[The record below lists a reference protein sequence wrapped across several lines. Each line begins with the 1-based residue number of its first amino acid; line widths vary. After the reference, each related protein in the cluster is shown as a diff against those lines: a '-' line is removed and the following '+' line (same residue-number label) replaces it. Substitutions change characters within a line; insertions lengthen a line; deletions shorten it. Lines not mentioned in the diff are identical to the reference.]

1 MHASAGRRILAAMK
15 DGAAP
20 MPRVTTTPVQV
31 RLPEPVNDFLTQL
44 AADRHES
51 KTQIVIE
58 ALDLLRDRL
67 LEKQMEEGYRE
78 IGDSQ
83 IELVKAMQP
92 LVAEALPE

>member
-1 MHASAGRRILAAMK
+1 MK

>member
-1 MHASAGRRILAAMK
+1 
-15 DGAAP
+15 

-67 LEKQMEEGYRE
+67 LEKKMEEGYRGV
-78 IGDSQ
+78 GDSQ
-83 IELVKAMQP
+83 IEFVKAMQP
-92 LVAEALPE
+92 LVSEALSQ

>member
-1 MHASAGRRILAAMK
+1 MK

-67 LEKQMEEGYRE
+67 LEKKMEEGYRE